1 MKSNW
6 NYPTTVW
13 TGENRSLDIVQACSF
28 AKINTPLFVTD
39 KDLAK
44 KVRGSKQQMSKSY
57 KEFVK
62 EYAMGLQV
70 PATSY
75 LKPIASLNPLRKK
88 ENVKVREKWIKELKK
103 KK

>member
-1 MKSNW
+1 MPKT
-6 NYPTTVW
+6 Y
-13 TGENRSLDIVQACSF
+13 
-28 AKINTPLFVTD
+28 
-39 KDLAK
+39 
-44 KVRGSKQQMSKSY
+44 KQ
-57 KEFVK
+57 FVK

-88 ENVKVREKWIKELKK
+88 ENVKVREKWMKELKK